1 MKTAQKGI
9 LCAVAIIF
17 SYVEFLIP
25 IPVPIPAFKLGLS
38 NIAILFCLYK
48 FSFAD
53 TLLISIARCFIV
65 SLLFS
70 GMNALPFALAG
81 GILSLLIMWGIKKS
95 DKFSIFG
102 ISVAG
107 AVSHNLGQ
115 LAVAM
120 LYIGNMSIISYLPF
134 LMLCAVISG
143 ILIALIT
150 REVLKRL
157 K

>member
-25 IPVPIPAFKLGLS
+25 IPVPIPAFKLGLA

-48 FSFAD
+48 FTLTD
-53 TLLISIARCFIV
+53 TLLINIARCIIV

-70 GMNALPFALAG
+70 GINALPFALAG
-81 GILSLLIMWGIKKS
+81 GILSLLIMWAIKKLG
-95 DKFSIFG
+95 KFSIFG

-107 AVSHNLGQ
+107 AVSHNMGQ
-115 LAVAM
+115 IGIAI
-120 LYIGNMSIISYLPF
+120 LYVGNLSIISYLPF
-134 LMLCAVISG
+134 LILCSIISG
-143 ILIALIT
+143 ILIAVIT
-150 REVLKRL
+150 REVLKIL